1 MNSQAASGP
10 PFFRACA
17 AVRHRVKRFPLRAA
31 PGAVLDPTL
40 PKRPPARLLLA
51 VVAVVCGVHAAAAS
65 SPAQNPFVP
74 VPELVRDVEFWK
86 RVYAE
91 VGTSGGLLHDDRH
104 LDVIYEVMAFP
115 QGLSSAARGRIVD
128 DAKAKYAAILRA
140 LAAGKREGL
149 TSEEQRVLSLWGER
163 ATPEALQNAIGR
175 LRFQLGQSDRF
186 REGLVRSGTWEEHV
200 ATTLRSQGL
209 PPEIAALPHVE
220 SSFNPLA
227 GSKVGAAGLWQ
238 FMPST
243 GRRWLRVDNVVD
255 ERYDPY
261 RATVAAAELLSLN
274 YSILGT
280 WPLALTAYNHGAAG
294 MRRAKDLMGTD
305 DIVTILRY
313 YQSPSFGFASRNF
326 YVSFLAALEVDR
338 NYTKYFGN
346 LVRNPPEE
354 FRTVRVPDY
363 VPITALERR
372 LQVDRERLR
381 ALNLALR
388 PAVWEGKRLVPRGYE
403 LRVPGRSA
411 EVDLAAV
418 LNDLPSTERFTA
430 QRGDAFHTVRRG
442 ETLGLIARRHGT
454 SVAWLVRN
462 NRLKSAQSIRPGQ
475 VLKLPGEMPVRVPV
489 VAAAVADGYVVQRG
503 DTLSGIAART
513 GVAQRDLMT
522 WNGLRSRDAIFEGQ
536 RLALKAPGAATAAE
550 PAVPDEEAT
559 ELVAAERKGPV
570 TEPAKG
576 PEPVSREQAAEQS
589 PSLVTATPAGMS
601 ADPTDYSVDA
611 RGTIVVQA
619 AETLGHYA
627 DWLGV
632 TATSLRQLN
641 RMKKSQALR
650 VGRRLALDLSRVD
663 AREFEQR
670 RVAYHRTMQEAFF
683 SDFRIAGT
691 ERYRVKAGDSIW
703 VITQKRGNVPVWL
716 LRQYNPEMDLGEVR
730 PGAELVIPKV
740 VPVAGPGG

>member
-1 MNSQAASGP
+1 MSLKRSPAS
-10 PFFRACA
+10 
-17 AVRHRVKRFPLRAA
+17 
-31 PGAVLDPTL
+31 
-40 PKRPPARLLLA
+40 LLL
-51 VVAVVCGVHAAAAS
+51 VAVAACTAVHAAAAS
-65 SPAQNPFVP
+65 SPGPDPFAP

-86 RVYAE
+86 RIYAE
-91 VGTSGGLLHDDRH
+91 VGTAGGLLHDDRH

-115 QGLSSAARGRIVD
+115 PGLSSAARARIVD
-128 DAKAKYAAILRA
+128 DAKAKYSAILRT
-140 LAAGKREGL
+140 LADGRREDLSG
-149 TSEEQRVLSLWGER
+149 EEQRVLALWGGR
-163 ATPEALQNAIGR
+163 ATADALANAIGR

-200 ATTLRSQGL
+200 ATTLEAQGL

-261 RATVAAAELLSLN
+261 RATVAAAQLLSLN

-294 MRRAKDLMGTD
+294 MRRAKELMGTD

-326 YVSFLAALEVDR
+326 YVSFLAALDVDR
-338 NYTKYFGN
+338 NYATYFGS
-346 LVRNPPEE
+346 LERNPPEE
-354 FRTVRVPDY
+354 FRTVRLPDY
-363 VPITALERR
+363 VPIAALERR

-403 LRVPGRSA
+403 LRVPGRAADAELAAMLDGLPSA
-411 EVDLAAV
+411 ERYA
-418 LNDLPSTERFTA
+418 A
-430 QRGDAFHTVRRG
+430 QRADAIHTVRRG
-442 ETLGLIARRHGT
+442 ETLGRIARRHGT

-462 NRLKSAQSIRPGQ
+462 NQLQSAQAIRPGQ
-475 VLKLPGEMPVRVPV
+475 VLRLPGEMPLRAAPAAGE
-489 VAAAVADGYVVQRG
+489 VAGAYVVKRG
-503 DTLSGIAART
+503 DTLSAIAARN
-513 GVAQRDLMT
+513 GVTQRDLMN
-522 WNGLRSRDAIFEGQ
+522 WNGLPSRDAIFEGQ
-536 RLALKAPGAATAAE
+536 RLALRAPDAATVAG
-550 PAVPDEEAT
+550 PALADEEAS
-559 ELVAAERKGPV
+559 ELVAAEPRGPV
-570 TEPAKG
+570 IEPAKG

-589 PSLVTATPAGMS
+589 PSLGTATPAGMS
-601 ADPTDYSVDA
+601 ADPTDYGVDA

-627 DWLGV
+627 EWLGV

-641 RMKKSQALR
+641 RMRKSQALR

-663 AREFEQR
+663 AREFELR
-670 RVAYHRTMQEAFF
+670 RVAHHRALQQAFF

-691 ERYRVKAGDSIW
+691 ERYRVQAGDSIW
-703 VITQKRGNVPVWL
+703 VITQKHGNVPVWL
-716 LRQYNPEMDLGEVR
+716 LRQYNPETDLGDVR
-730 PGAELVIPKV
+730 AGAELVIPRV
-740 VPVAGPGG
+740 VTVAGSGG